1 MTTPRTPGKSGK
13 GKGRSARTTGRN
25 ITTRVRTAKGR
36 KSSSTRWL
44 KRQLN
49 DPYVEEARKLGF
61 RSRSAFKIIELD
73 DRFHFFKPGQRVIDL
88 GAAPGGWTQVAVERV
103 NALGVG
109 KGRTG
114 KIVGID
120 LQEMEAIAGA
130 TLLTHDFMENDAPD
144 LLKEALGGPADIVM
158 SDMAAASTGHTA
170 TDHMRIMALL
180 EVALDF
186 ARDILAADGVFLC
199 KVLKGG
205 TENELLANMKRDFR
219 SVRHAKPPASRQDSS
234 ESYVIAQGY
243 RGTSGSASETEGDET
258 E

>member
-1 MTTPRTPGKSGK
+1 MTKQKPPGQPGKA
-13 GKGRSARTTGRN
+13 KGRTARTSGRN
-25 ITTRVRTAKGR
+25 ITTRVKTAKGR

-73 DRFHFFKPGQRVIDL
+73 NRHRFFKPGFRVIDL

-103 NALGVG
+103 NTLGTG
-109 KGRTG
+109 KGKTG

-130 TLLTHDFMENDAPD
+130 TLLTHDFMEEDAPEI
-144 LLKEALGGPADIVM
+144 LKRALGGPANIVM
-158 SDMAAASTGHTA
+158 SDMASASTGHAA

-180 EVALDF
+180 DVALEF
-186 ARDILAADGVFLC
+186 ARDVLAPDGVFLC
-199 KVLKGG
+199 KVLQGG
-205 TENELLANMKRDFR
+205 TENELLANMKRDFKT
-219 SVRHAKPPASRQDSS
+219 VKHTKPPSSRQDSR
-234 ESYVIAQGY
+234 ESYVIAQGF
-243 RGTSGSASETEGDET
+243 RGGS
-258 E
+258 

>member
-1 MTTPRTPGKSGK
+1 MTPPRIPGSPGK

-25 ITTRVRTAKGR
+25 LTTRVKTAKGR

-44 KRQLN
+44 QRQLN
-49 DPYVEEARKLGF
+49 DPYVEEARKLGL
-61 RSRSAFKIIELD
+61 RSRAAFKIIELD
-73 DRFHFFKPGQRVIDL
+73 DRFHFFRPGQLVIDL
-88 GAAPGGWTQVAVERV
+88 GAAPGGWTQVAVDRI
-103 NALGVG
+103 NALGS
-109 KGRTG
+109 GRGRHG

-158 SDMAAASTGHTA
+158 SDMAASATGHSS

-186 ARDILAADGVFLC
+186 ARDVLAPDGVFLC

-205 TENELLANMKRDFR
+205 AENELLANMKRDFR
-219 SVRHAKPPASRQDSS
+219 TVKHAKPPSSRQDSS

-243 RGTSGSASETEGDET
+243 RGDRTT
-258 E
+258 